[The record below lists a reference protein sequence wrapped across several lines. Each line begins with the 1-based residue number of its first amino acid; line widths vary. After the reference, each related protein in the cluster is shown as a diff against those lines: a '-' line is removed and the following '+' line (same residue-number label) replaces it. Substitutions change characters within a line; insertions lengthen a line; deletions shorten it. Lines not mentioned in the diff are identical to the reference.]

1 MGFAWSGGTVQINK
15 TRTLLKIE
23 IDTKNTN
30 VHFGII
36 IICGK
41 NYRMDDVWG

>member
-1 MGFAWSGGTVQINK
+1 MYVAEKNEFFLI
-15 TRTLLKIE
+15 
-23 IDTKNTN
+23 NTN

-41 NYRMDDVWG
+41 NYRMDDVCG

>member
-1 MGFAWSGGTVQINK
+1 M
-15 TRTLLKIE
+15 RTLLKIE